1 MKKTVKKAAALK
13 YNLDQTAPQMLAK
26 GKGIIAEKILG
37 VGIEQD
43 IPIYED
49 PNLVE
54 SLLQMDLGE
63 YIPPEL
69 YEIVAEILIFIQDLD
84 TLKIAQDKVNINEK
98 SSFRR

>member
-13 YNLDQTAPQMLAK
+13 YNLDQTAPQILAK

-49 PNLVE
+49 SNLVE